1 MIVVVAAAPV
11 AELVDARDSK
21 SRSRKGVG
29 VRFSPGAP
37 FLTGYSLGCC
47 RSALRFR
54 ADFILGALFRLLLA
68 GRGQFSDTG
77 FVPKGLILGI

>member
-1 MIVVVAAAPV
+1 
-11 AELVDARDSK
+11 
-21 SRSRKGVG
+21 
-29 VRFSPGAP
+29 
-37 FLTGYSLGCC
+37 LTGYSLGCC